1 MTFNFYPLIMYI
13 TNEGIFMA
21 TVLQT
26 IEDKILELQ
35 CMRRELDEALYYDAP
50 EYVVDRICERLNP
63 LENEVNTLINE
74 KDTTHA

>member
-1 MTFNFYPLIMYI
+1 MFI
-13 TNEGIFMA
+13 TDEGIFMS

-26 IEDKILELQ
+26 IDDKIMELQ
-35 CMRRELDEALYYDAP
+35 CIRRELNEAIYYDAP

-63 LENEVNTLINE
+63 LENEVNALINE

>member
-1 MTFNFYPLIMYI
+1 MFI
-13 TNEGIFMA
+13 TDEGIFMA

-26 IEDKILELQ
+26 VEDKILELQ
-35 CMRRELDEALYYDAP
+35 CVRRELDEALYYDAP

-63 LENEVNTLINE
+63 LESEVNALINE

>member
-1 MTFNFYPLIMYI
+1 MYI

-26 IEDKILELQ
+26 VEDKILELQ
-35 CMRRELDEALYYDAP
+35 CVRRELDEALYYDAP

>member
-1 MTFNFYPLIMYI
+1 MFI
-13 TNEGIFMA
+13 TDEGIFMS

-35 CMRRELDEALYYDAP
+35 CVRREIDEALYYDAP

-63 LENEVNTLINE
+63 LENEVNALINE

>member
-1 MTFNFYPLIMYI
+1 MYI

-63 LENEVNTLINE
+63 LENEVNSLINE
-74 KDTTHA
+74 KDATHA

>member
-1 MTFNFYPLIMYI
+1 
-13 TNEGIFMA
+13 MA

>member
-1 MTFNFYPLIMYI
+1 MFI
-13 TNEGIFMA
+13 TDEGIFMA

-35 CMRRELDEALYYDAP
+35 CVRRELDEALYYDAP

-63 LENEVNTLINE
+63 LESEVNALINE

>member
-1 MTFNFYPLIMYI
+1 
-13 TNEGIFMA
+13 MA

-26 IEDKILELQ
+26 VEDKILELQ
-35 CMRRELDEALYYDAP
+35 CVRRELDEALYYDAP

-74 KDTTHA
+74 KDTVHA

>member
-1 MTFNFYPLIMYI
+1 MYI

>member
-1 MTFNFYPLIMYI
+1 
-13 TNEGIFMA
+13 MA

-26 IEDKILELQ
+26 VEDKILELQ
-35 CMRRELDEALYYDAP
+35 CVRRELDEALYYDAP

-63 LENEVNTLINE
+63 LETEVNTLINE

>member
-1 MTFNFYPLIMYI
+1 MYI

-26 IEDKILELQ
+26 VEDKILELQ
-35 CMRRELDEALYYDAP
+35 CVRRELDEALYYDAP

-74 KDTTHA
+74 KDTVHA